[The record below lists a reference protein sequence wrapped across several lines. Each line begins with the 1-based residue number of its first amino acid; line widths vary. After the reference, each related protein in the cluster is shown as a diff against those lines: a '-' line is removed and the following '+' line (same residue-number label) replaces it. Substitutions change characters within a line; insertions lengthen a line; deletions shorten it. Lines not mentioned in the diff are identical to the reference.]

1 MNKLS
6 TYDVHRLAIISD
18 IEQSPVIETSSYQAS
33 FLEENEGQGFIDIAN
48 FQRLQIVRSRFILKQ
63 AKSIQRDI
71 PLHFLGVNLFLEGNH
86 QIYFPQLEQSIEINA
101 PCLLLR
107 KGYLGEVIIDLPK
120 KQPIA
125 ILSLDLNNEL
135 LQQLDPHAFQSHLLQ
150 FNNGNEQLKLINHI
164 SSETL
169 IQLQKL
175 LSHSECR
182 NELELI
188 QLESYSLTLL
198 SLLLQENHQ
207 VPQFSQNVQNT
218 MQILQ
223 NNFSQKI
230 TIPQLARIIGSNEC
244 DLKRTFK
251 AETGSTI
258 HEYRTT
264 KKMEAALQF
273 LNNHYPLIQIADL
286 LGYSNVYYFIR
297 VFTKYFGY
305 PPIESPKKF
314 KNSSYNQ

>member
-33 FLEENEGQGFIDIAN
+33 FLEEHEGQGFIDIAN

-63 AKSIQRDI
+63 EKSIQRDI
-71 PLHFLGVNLFLEGNH
+71 PLHFLGVNLFLEGDH
-86 QIYFPQLEQSIEINA
+86 QIHFPQLEQSIDIHA

-120 KQPIA
+120 NQPMA

-135 LQQLDPHAFQSHLLQ
+135 LQQLDPNAFQSHLLQ

-169 IQLQKL
+169 VQLQKL
-175 LSHSECR
+175 LYLPECK
-182 NELELI
+182 NELDLI
-188 QLESYSLTLL
+188 HLESRSLTLL
-198 SLLLQENHQ
+198 SLLLQEYHSQ
-207 VPQFSQNVQNT
+207 PQFSQNIENA
-218 MQILQ
+218 MHILE
-223 NNFSQKI
+223 NNLAKKI
-230 TIPQLARIIGSNEC
+230 TIPQLARMIGSNEC
-244 DLKRTFK
+244 DLKRLFK
-251 AETGSTI
+251 VETGYTI
-258 HEYRTT
+258 HEYRT
-264 KKMEAALQF
+264 KQKMHAALQF
-273 LNNHYPLIQIADL
+273 LKNHYPLIQIADL

-297 VFTKYFGY
+297 VFEKYFGY
-305 PPIESPKKF
+305 PPIESNIKPQK
-314 KNSSYNQ
+314 